1 MVHLLFMMNEVTFK
15 FNVTLVKL
23 SCLTFSHKCSK
34 QDSKNVGL
42 RVFLVVFPH
51 AFDIN
56 NSTTY

>member
-34 QDSKNVGL
+34 QDSKNVGFNKEYSL
-42 RVFLVVFPH
+42 LFFPMLS
-51 AFDIN
+51 I
-56 NSTTY
+56 